1 MLTLAGFSLVYLWL
15 GPGDFWLMMPFI
27 FVMGFATGAF
37 QALPNSMKADVIDL
51 DTSLTGENRAA
62 LFFSAWSLVMKMAS
76 SVGSWLA
83 LQSLAWFGFDAA
95 NGAQNTPEA
104 LFGLRLTIGILPA
117 SIFVLAVLVVWR
129 YPITREKQRRVREQ
143 IRQQQRATQPT

>member
-1 MLTLAGFSLVYLWL
+1 MRT
-15 GPGDFWLMMPFI
+15 P
-27 FVMGFATGAF
+27 
-37 QALPNSMKADVIDL
+37 
-51 DTSLTGENRAA
+51 
-62 LFFSAWSLVMKMAS
+62 FSAWSLVMKLAS

-117 SIFVLAVLVVWR
+117 TLFVLAVIVVWR
-129 YPITREKQRRVREQ
+129 YPITRDQQQRVRELIASKQ
-143 IRQQQRATQPT
+143 GTA